1 MEELAKDKTI
11 LFNLSFIR
19 NVLIV
24 CVPKQLQ
31 QLPMMEIYDESSDP
45 NDHFSRFKSA
55 LSHRGANGLQMCKAF
70 LLSLKQVAL
79 KWFQWLS
86 RSSISSW
93 SDRRVKVHYAF
104 ATSKERPK
112 TEADLKK
119 IKQGV

>member
-70 LLSLKQVAL
+70 LLSLKQ
-79 KWFQWLS
+79 WLS

-93 SDRRVKVHYAF
+93 SDLRVKVHYAF

-112 TEADLKK
+112 TQADMKK